1 MGNNSSANDDHDTQF
16 GDLAQQLNDT
26 SFFAGQNG
34 GGDIQLPDDLNFF
47 KKGNDDQIIDFDP
60 KNEDANIRQIED
72 DMANLVDQ
80 DLILN
85 ISGDS
90 FEKKLKQPQNEIQDS
105 DDKEV
110 EDLFRDSSDSVN
122 ELESFKRQLNSKTGM
137 GQIKN

>member
-1 MGNNSSANDDHDTQF
+1 
-16 GDLAQQLNDT
+16 
-26 SFFAGQNG
+26 
-34 GGDIQLPDDLNFF
+34 
-47 KKGNDDQIIDFDP
+47 
-60 KNEDANIRQIED
+60 
-72 DMANLVDQ
+72 MANLVDQ

-90 FEKKLKQPQNEIQDS
+90 FEKKLKQPQNENQDS

-110 EDLFRDSSDSVN
+110 EDLFRDSTDSVT